1 MSITNMAEGKLGLA
15 LATGALVYGVYQM
28 QMPRTVDLRTMEPG
42 NEDAQGAERA
52 ATWTAAAAVAGISLV
67 AKSPEVFVVGGLMT
81 IVLSWTY
88 RHADQVNPY
97 TKKATQFLTT
107 ATGMAEKQEEAAE
120 ATTNASGPTYDF
132 VF

>member
-1 MSITNMAEGKLGLA
+1 MAITNMADGKLGLA

-28 QMPRTVDLRTMEPG
+28 QLPRTVDLRTMEPG
-42 NEDAQGAERA
+42 NEDAQGAEKA
-52 ATWTAAAAVAGISLV
+52 ATWTAAAAVAGISLA

-88 RHADQVNPY
+88 RHADAVNPY
-97 TKKATQFLTT
+97 TKKVTNLLT
-107 ATGMAEKQEEAAE
+107 ATGMADKQEEKVDASA
-120 ATTNASGPTYDF
+120 NASGPAYDF

>member
-1 MSITNMAEGKLGLA
+1 MAITNMAEGKLGLA

-42 NEDAQGAERA
+42 NEDAQGAEKA

-81 IVLSWTY
+81 IVLAWTY

-97 TKKATQFLTT
+97 TKKVTNALT
-107 ATGMAEKQEEAAE
+107 ASGMAAKQEEQAE
-120 ATTNASGPTYDF
+120 AAPVTAAPSYDF